1 MNLRCFPAAATTT
14 WIVAVA
20 GFLLWLP
27 SMAAAVAAGEVSG
40 EVAAEGRVFT
50 EDASDPRQG
59 EESLSLAIELEY
71 FHDWDEGDQRFA
83 VTPFVR
89 LDSEDDERSHVD
101 LRELYWRRTFRD
113 TDLDLYVGVRKV
125 FWGVTE
131 SVHLVDVINQTDLV
145 ENLDTEDKL
154 GQPMVQLSWGKDWGT
169 VDFFVLPFFRER
181 TFPGAEGRLRG
192 PLPIAVDDA
201 VYESSAE
208 EWHTDFALR
217 WSHSFGPWDVGLA
230 HFYGTSRQPRLEP
243 GLDRRGEAV
252 FVPHY
257 DLQHQTSLDAQLTVG
272 DWLWK
277 LEAVQRDGVDGAS
290 SAAVAGFEYTF
301 YALGPSSVD
310 VGLIGEV
317 QFDDRGGPDF
327 PTLAS
332 VANDDVAVGG
342 RLTFNDTVDTDLLAV
357 LVEDLESGSRFV
369 SLEADRRVGQHWE
382 VELQARFFEAD
393 TEDALALF
401 FDQED
406 HVQLTVRRFF

>member
-1 MNLRCFPAAATTT
+1 MDSRFFPAT
-14 WIVAVA
+14 VAVLAVSVA
-20 GFLLWLP
+20 GLSFFFP
-27 SMAAAVAAGEVSG
+27 ATAAAESPGELSG
-40 EVAAEGRVFT
+40 EVAIEGRVFT
-50 EDASDPRQG
+50 EGASDPRQG
-59 EESLSLAIELEY
+59 DEALSLSIELEY

-101 LRELYWRRTFRD
+101 LRELYWRRTFGD
-113 TDLDLYVGVRKV
+113 ADFDLYIGVRKV

-131 SVHLVDVINQTDLV
+131 SVHLVDIVNQTDLV

-154 GQPMVQLSWGKDWGT
+154 GQPMVQLSWNKRWGS

-181 TFPGAEGRLRG
+181 TFPGVDGRLRG
-192 PLPIAVDDA
+192 PLPIATDDA

-208 EWHTDFALR
+208 EWHTDVALR

-243 GLDRRGEAV
+243 TVDRHGDSV

-257 DLQHQTSLDAQLTVG
+257 DLLHQTSLDAQLTLG

-277 LEAVQRDGVDGAS
+277 LEAIQRDGIDGAS

-310 VGLIGEV
+310 VGLIGEY
-317 QFDDRGGPDF
+317 QFDDRGGRDF
-327 PTLAS
+327 PSLAS
-332 VANDDVAVGG
+332 VADDDVAVGG
-342 RLTFNDTVDTDLLAV
+342 RLTFNDTADTDLLAV
-357 LVEDLESGSRFV
+357 LVEDLETGSRFI
-369 SLEADRRVGQHWE
+369 SLETDRRIGQHWE

-393 TEDALALF
+393 AEDALALF
-401 FDQED
+401 FNQED